1 MIPVENTVQQTPNVI
16 WLKQEII
23 PVENTVQ
30 QTPDFLWLKQE
41 IIPVG
46 NTGKTNSK
54 LYLV

>member
-30 QTPDFLWLKQE
+30 QTLNFIWLNK
-41 IIPVG
+41 
-46 NTGKTNSK
+46 K
-54 LYLV
+54 LFQ